1 MFCNQH
7 NSLFKMKYTFVKS
20 QSSLREMRVG
30 IPGLSF
36 VFCKLV
42 AVTLEKKNHF
52 CCTARLS
59 THEPCCSHFP
69 GVCPVSYEARLC
81 FENCIDKIGNY
92 RKISVVPP
100 VPLLPH
106 STVAS
111 SACSLLYTQACYP
124 ALCKDDVIKLVN

>member
-42 AVTLEKKNHF
+42 AVTLEKKIIF
-52 CCTARLS
+52 VALLG
-59 THEPCCSHFP
+59 FP
-69 GVCPVSYEARLC
+69 HMSRAAATFRECVL
-81 FENCIDKIGNY
+81 
-92 RKISVVPP
+92 
-100 VPLLPH
+100 
-106 STVAS
+106 
-111 SACSLLYTQACYP
+111 
-124 ALCKDDVIKLVN
+124 